1 MKKKKQMNPVAKS
14 LSEKQNRPQKIPN
27 KKRESYDRY
36 MYRQWREYCEEV
48 EERKAKRCVKQCK
61 LGEDGRCIGCCRTL
75 EEIAEAGRKKDVDD

>member
-36 MYRQWREYCEEV
+36 MYRSWREQCEEV
-48 EERKAKRCVKQCK
+48 DA
-61 LGEDGRCIGCCRTL
+61 
-75 EEIAEAGRKKDVDD
+75 RKKNVDD